1 MSKLSVVLIL
11 SLFLVACSDTNII
24 VPTSPTSVYPPTG
37 TNNPNVPVPVT
48 TNKIEFRVTGNATG
62 ARIRYSNSNDGIA
75 QVTTVLP
82 FVFNITTNQQSIFL
96 SLEATPTGYSSFT
109 ISPFV
114 AAQIFVNG
122 LLFRETASSDFLF
135 TTITVSGTWRAQ

>member
-1 MSKLSVVLIL
+1 MKKLIFVAL
-11 SLFLVACSDTNII
+11 LFLVVSCSDTNII
-24 VPTSPTSVYPPTG
+24 VPTSPTSVVTNP
-37 TNNPNVPVPVT
+37 NNPGNPNNPIVT
-48 TNKIEFRVTGNATG
+48 QNKIEFRVSGNATG

-75 QVTTVLP
+75 QVTSVLP

-135 TTITVSGTWRAQ
+135 TTITVSGTWRAN

>member
-1 MSKLSVVLIL
+1 VKKLIFVAL
-11 SLFLVACSDTNII
+11 LFLVVSCSDTNII
-24 VPTSPTSVYPPTG
+24 VPTSPTSVVTNP
-37 TNNPNVPVPVT
+37 NNPGNPNNPIVT
-48 TNKIEFRVTGNATG
+48 QNKIEFRVSGNATG

-75 QVTTVLP
+75 QVTSVLP

-135 TTITVSGTWRAQ
+135 TTITVSGTWRAN